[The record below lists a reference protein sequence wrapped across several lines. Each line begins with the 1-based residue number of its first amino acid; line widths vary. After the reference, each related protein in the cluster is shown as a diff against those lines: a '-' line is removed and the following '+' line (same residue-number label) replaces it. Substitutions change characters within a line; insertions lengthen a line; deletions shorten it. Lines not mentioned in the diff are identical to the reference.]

1 MAGAGLALLPCS
13 SGVSMQAS
21 LMVSPLVVVQV
32 SPSLHLLM
40 VTVGK
45 AAAEA
50 TAPKS
55 SAAIRPDAAIVT
67 LCPSRAVVDS
77 WLATL

>member
-1 MAGAGLALLPCS
+1 
-13 SGVSMQAS
+13 MQAS

-32 SPSLHLLM
+32 SPSPHLLM

-50 TAPKS
+50 TSPNS
-55 SAAIRPDAAIVT
+55 TAAIRPDAAIVT
-67 LCPSRAVVDS
+67 LWPRRTVVHSWRA
-77 WLATL
+77 TP